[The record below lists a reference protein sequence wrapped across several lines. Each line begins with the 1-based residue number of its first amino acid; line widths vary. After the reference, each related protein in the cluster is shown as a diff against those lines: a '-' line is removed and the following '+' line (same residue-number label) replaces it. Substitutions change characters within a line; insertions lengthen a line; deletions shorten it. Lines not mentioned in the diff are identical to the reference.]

1 MYITN
6 DAAKNLSGVRTLSA
20 KEINHKEHKEHK
32 ETIDERLRRKPPKIK
47 ERGKPLRPSGS
58 RASSPAVKTSR
69 KVREVRKVMENNW
82 DIFSFYLLFSLN
94 RLKML
99 DNHKFLCYT

>member
-1 MYITN
+1 M
-6 DAAKNLSGVRTLSA
+6 RTLSA
-20 KEINHKEHKEHK
+20 KEFNQKEHKEYK
-32 ETIDERLRRKPPKIK
+32 ETVGVTLAAE
-47 ERGKPLRPSGS
+47 
-58 RASSPAVKTSR
+58 ASKNQRTWKAAPTHWIAAVSAAVKTSR
-69 KVREVRKVMENNW
+69 KVRKVRKGMENNW

>member
-1 MYITN
+1 M
-6 DAAKNLSGVRTLSA
+6 DSVPGVLLDGFA
-20 KEINHKEHKEHK
+20 VKEK
-32 ETIDERLRRKPPKIK
+32 RKPPKIK

-69 KVREVRKVMENNW
+69 KVCKVRKGMENNC
-82 DIFSFYLLFSLN
+82 DIFSFYFLFYLN
-94 RLKML
+94 CLQTL